1 MTMAIADGEPRQV
14 PIHIDPLEFRRVMG
28 QFATGV
34 TVISAIHAG
43 EMRGMT
49 ANAFMSGSLEPPLCV
64 VSIAKRARMHGLI
77 SETRRFV
84 VNVLAHHQSE
94 VAIHFSGR
102 PSPRAIIDLG
112 WIHGLPMLRDA
123 LAHLA
128 AEIVAEHEC
137 GDHTLFIGRLF
148 HIDAGKFGQPL
159 LYHQSRFASLL
170 HSKQDQAITVPEFW

>member
-1 MTMAIADGEPRQV
+1 MTTSADNGEAQQV
-14 PIHIDPLEFRRVMG
+14 PINIDPLEFRRVMG

-34 TVISAIHAG
+34 TVISTIHDG

-64 VSIAKRARMHGLI
+64 VSIAKRARIHAVIGE
-77 SETRRFV
+77 SRRFV

-102 PSPRAIIDLG
+102 PSSKAIVELG

-123 LAHLA
+123 LAHMA
-128 AEIVAEHEC
+128 ADIVAEHEC
-137 GDHTLFIGRLF
+137 GDHTLFIGQLF

-170 HSKQDQAITVPEFW
+170 HSKQDQAIMVPEFW